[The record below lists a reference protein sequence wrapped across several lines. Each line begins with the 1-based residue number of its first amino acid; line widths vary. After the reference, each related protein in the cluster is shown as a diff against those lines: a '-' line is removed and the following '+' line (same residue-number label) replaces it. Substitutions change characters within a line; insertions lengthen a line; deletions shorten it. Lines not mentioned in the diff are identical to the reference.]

1 MADTLAGAQCGGLP
15 VHQRR
20 IPNYLQRSGTR
31 TPHLHV
37 PPSELTPQGLTGGE
51 DPHNR
56 EATWNH
62 GFSTS
67 SPYFSFFKK
76 LNHGRRKAITAYP
89 GYFKSLLKINLL
101 NTHTVSISKSPFLTI
116 LSNVGSRSPPVV
128 LHITSDKTG
137 YKALMPVID
146 ILSGHVYATD
156 PKGSLTVVIIAG
168 EPRVFLPLSVYRS
181 QGIVPKES
189 WLAGLT
195 VNTDIVTPNG
205 AGSKSPPSAHRKN
218 GSIGRGRMFGL
229 FGHKK

>member
-1 MADTLAGAQCGGLP
+1 M
-15 VHQRR
+15 
-20 IPNYLQRSGTR
+20 
-31 TPHLHV
+31 
-37 PPSELTPQGLTGGE
+37 TGGE

-62 GFSTS
+62 GFSTT

-76 LNHGRRKAITAYP
+76 LNHGRRKAITSYP

-101 NTHTVSISKSPFLTI
+101 NTHTVAISKAPFLSI

-156 PKGSLTVVIIAG
+156 PKGSLTVAIVAG

-205 AGSKSPPSAHRKN
+205 AGSKSPPSGHRKN

-229 FGHKK
+229 FGNKK